1 MLVSVGVPKPSPG
14 PADDLA
20 WPLIQA
26 LTEAAAL
33 VQQRTEA
40 HPEDPG
46 TIKLLGLLAER
57 GPLRPSDISA
67 RLGLSPAAVTRRIR
81 TLETAGELNAVAH
94 PNDARAYTVELTDTG
109 QDHLEAFVTK
119 LSARV
124 RALLGPWS
132 DADIVTLTTLLN
144 RLTQEAS
151 NQQVGATPGDE
162 STQPGVRRPANP
174 HWWRAR

>member
-1 MLVSVGVPKPSPG
+1 MAKPSPG
-14 PADDLA
+14 SARDLA

-26 LTEAAAL
+26 LSGAAAL

-46 TIKLLGLLAER
+46 TIKLLGLLAEQGR
-57 GPLRPSDISA
+57 LRPSDIA
-67 RLGLSPAAVTRRIR
+67 GHLGLSPAAVTRRIR
-81 TLETAGELNAVAH
+81 ALENAGELNAVAH
-94 PNDARAYTVELTDTG
+94 PDDARAYTVELTDTG
-109 QDHLEAFVTK
+109 RDHLDAFVAN

-132 DADIVTLTTLLN
+132 DADIITLTTLLN
-144 RLTQEAS
+144 RLIQEAS
-151 NQQVGATPGDE
+151 NHEP
-162 STQPGVRRPANP
+162 TQPGGRRPANP